1 MREQSTHRRAFLES
15 IGALGALGAL
25 GAASAGSAPAA
36 ARAAAP
42 PAGDRPAEKLA
53 VEGGKPVR
61 SHTLGT
67 GPYGPQFYGDDE
79 KKELAEVIE
88 SGNPFRHPGG
98 KVAHFEKEYAQ
109 HLGVK
114 YALGVTSGT
123 TALYA
128 AMAALEIGPGDEVIL
143 PAWTWYAD
151 YDVIVL
157 SGALPV
163 FAEID
168 DSFNIDPN
176 DIERH
181 ITPRTKAIVA
191 CHLQGCPCDMDPI
204 MAIARKHRIRVLED
218 CAQCAGGKYKGKYVG
233 TIGDIGINSFQLSKT
248 ITSGEGGAVTTN
260 DPILYERAY
269 RFHDVGHLG
278 RSFYESIGN
287 GVLAAMAACNF
298 RMSELTAA
306 VLRAQL
312 RKLETICQ
320 AVRSKWRKVREGI
333 AGLPELKLRKTPD
346 VDGDIGVAVFIDM
359 GTRQRRDQ
367 FLRALRAEGISASG
381 PAGSVILP
389 IDPRVEHKRTI
400 HPEWPS
406 FRSARGQQIRYGAE
420 CCPRTIDIINRYA
433 GVPIGPKY
441 TDEDVADII
450 QAIRKVYLAMRQA

>member
-1 MREQSTHRRAFLES
+1 MTLRKTNRREFLEAVG
-15 IGALGALGAL
+15 IV
-25 GAASAGSAPAA
+25 GAASALATSGAWGSLL
-36 ARAAAP
+36 
-42 PAGDRPAEKLA
+42 AEDPNRLA
-53 VEGGKPVR
+53 IDGGKPVR
-61 SHTLGT
+61 KSSLGT
-67 GPYGPQFYGDDE
+67 GPYGTQYYGDDE
-79 KKELAEVIE
+79 KKELAEVIDSRE
-88 SGNPFRHPGG
+88 PFRHPGG
-98 KVAHFEKEYAQ
+98 KVASFEKEYAA

-114 YALGVTSGT
+114 YAIGVTSGT
-123 TALYA
+123 TALYT

-260 DPILYERAY
+260 DPILYERAF
-269 RFHDVGHLG
+269 RFHDVGSLG
-278 RSFYESIGN
+278 RSFHDTIGN
-287 GVLAAMAACNF
+287 GVLAAVASCNF
-298 RMSELTAA
+298 RMSEFTAA

-320 AVRSKWRKVREGI
+320 AVRSNWRKVREGI
-333 AGLPELKLRKTPD
+333 ADLPELKLRKTPD
-346 VDGDIGVAVFIDM
+346 VDGDLGVAVFIDM
-359 GTRQRRDQ
+359 GTRQRRDR
-367 FLRALRAEGISASG
+367 FLRAIRAEGFQAGG

-406 FRSARGQQIRYGAE
+406 FRSPRGQEIRYGAE
-420 CCPRTIDIINRYA
+420 CCPRTIDILNRHA
-433 GVPIGPKY
+433 GVAIGPKY
-441 TDEDVADII
+441 SEQDVADVIK
-450 QAIRKVYLAMRQA
+450 AIRKVYLAMRSA